1 MEYKI
6 LNKEIV
12 DGIATVTIS
21 RPKAMNAL
29 NTRFFNEM
37 DQMVEE
43 ISADN
48 DIKLMIITGDGKA
61 FVAGADIAENG
72 R

>member
-43 ISADN
+43 I
-48 DIKLMIITGDGKA
+48 
-61 FVAGADIAENG
+61 FC
-72 R
+72 RQRH